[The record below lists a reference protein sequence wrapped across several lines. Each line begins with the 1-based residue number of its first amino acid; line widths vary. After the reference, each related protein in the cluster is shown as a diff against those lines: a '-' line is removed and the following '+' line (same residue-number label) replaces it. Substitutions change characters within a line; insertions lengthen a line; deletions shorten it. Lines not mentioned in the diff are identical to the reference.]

1 MYRSAAAARAAE
13 GDEAAPAPAMR
24 SQLGPQ
30 GPAFVGAARCRFPL
44 PLFVFYLLSS
54 PTEYRKTSRPSVSLL
69 ALRLLGF
76 GSDARGRALAA
87 RAALSVHARARS
99 RPHPHL
105 APSFAALLPL
115 STEALAADH
124 VLGSGF
130 AVSSA
135 VAATIPDARERGWNA
150 RAVRGRQTR
159 PPQDDGMADG
169 IRDCAGECQQSVCAL
184 SNCESTAVAAG
195 TRTLM
200 SSDQM

>member
-13 GDEAAPAPAMR
+13 GDEAASAPAMG

-30 GPAFVGAARCRFPL
+30 GPAFVGAARCRAFL
-44 PLFVFYLLSS
+44 CRFCVFYLLSS

-69 ALRLLGF
+69 ALRALGG

-99 RPHPHL
+99 RHHPHL
-105 APSFAALLPL
+105 APSPAALLPL

-169 IRDCAGECQQSVCAL
+169 IRDCAGECQQSVCASRIL
-184 SNCESTAVAAG
+184 RARPSLRGHAPDE
-195 TRTLM
+195 L
-200 SSDQM
+200 